1 MFVSK
6 LISDSVSI
14 RSQGCLI
21 YLPYYNPADR
31 QRQGGLSE
39 IPKVIKQEAEK
50 INVSHSEVA

>member
-1 MFVSK
+1 VSK